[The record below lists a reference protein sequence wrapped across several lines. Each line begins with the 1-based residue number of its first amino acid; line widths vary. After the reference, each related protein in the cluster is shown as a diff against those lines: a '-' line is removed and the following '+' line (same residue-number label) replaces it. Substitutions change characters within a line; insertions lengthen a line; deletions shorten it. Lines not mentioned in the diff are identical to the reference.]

1 MEKSPDCEAVYFAR
15 LVRNNAFTGIFIQ
28 LKDGWKWFEVVD
40 LQVIVHIY
48 TLNYMK

>member
-15 LVRNNAFTGIFIQ
+15 LVRNNAFTGIVIQ
-28 LKDGWKWFEVVD
+28 LKDGWKWFEVD
-40 LQVIVHIY
+40 QQVIVHKY